1 MREELPKPI
10 HASYQ
15 RHRRQRTTQIILPVV
30 LAVLLCVAMVI
41 LINLATF
48 QWNGDVGRWAAVS
61 TIWIVMPMIVA
72 GLLFFVLL
80 AGMIYLLVRLL
91 GILPTY
97 TGKAQDFVHMLA
109 LRVRGLADA
118 SVKPVISLSGLS
130 ASLRALLGRK

>member
-1 MREELPKPI
+1 MREELPKPV

-30 LAVLLCVAMVI
+30 LAVLLCVAMVV

-72 GLLFFVLL
+72 GLIFFVLL

-97 TGKAQDFVHMLA
+97 TGKAQDFVHRLA
-109 LRVRGLADA
+109 LRIRGLADA
-118 SVKPVISLSGLS
+118 SAKPIISLSGLG